1 MAVIQDRAI
10 YTVTNDQGQAY
21 PIFNRELSWLSFNY
35 RVLQEAINP
44 DTPLYERIKFL
55 AIYSSNLEEFFK
67 VRVASLRHMI
77 HFSEKARKKLDFDP
91 IMLHRDILLTI
102 DAQQREFLDVF
113 YNQVIPS
120 LQEEDIYILDP
131 DQLDAKQDSFVRD
144 YFDHYVRPWT
154 RPMLIVKNRISAFL
168 KNNTLYLLLRMV
180 PKPEKGEE
188 PKRER
193 YHYASLEIPTDH
205 CDRWLVLPE
214 QGTKRYVM
222 FLDDVIRHN
231 LDALFPGYD
240 IIEAKAVK
248 LTRDADPNIDD
259 EYSGNMVNKIRKMIE
274 KRRTGLPSRFVYD
287 KSMSKKTLSYFMEA
301 FSIRKEDLLPSDRYH
316 NYEDLFSFPKFDR
329 TGLTYDKLPPM
340 KVGAIDT
347 SYNLLD
353 QIRDKEVLMYF
364 PYHDY
369 DPVLAFLHHAA
380 RDPNVLSIKIS
391 LYRVAKESR
400 IVKALRKA
408 AEKGVDVTVFSELKA
423 RFDEMSNI
431 QVSEKLESSGA
442 NVLYSLPG
450 LKVHAKLCLVARKE
464 GDQIRRYA
472 YLGTGNFNE
481 NTAKLYTDF
490 GYFTTNESVANDIRK
505 IFKVLAGL
513 ETDEKYET
521 LLVAPKRMR
530 SQFNRLIDFEISQAK
545 QGKPAAM
552 LLKMNSLEDSR
563 IIMKLY
569 EASKAGVKI
578 RMIIRGICCLVPGV
592 PGLSDNIEVIS
603 IVDRYL
609 EHARAFIFHHAG
621 EEKTYL
627 SSADWM
633 SRNLSRRIEAAFEVT
648 APQLK
653 QVVHDIL
660 EIQWRD
666 NVKARVTNEAQDNP
680 FQSNEAKPNQ
690 SQLTTYDYLQS
701 VETVALLP
709 ER

>member
-1 MAVIQDRAI
+1 MKADLQDSAI
-10 YTVTNDQGQAY
+10 YTVTNEQGESF
-21 PIFNRELSWLSFNY
+21 PIFNREMSWLSFNY
-35 RVLQEAINP
+35 RVLQEAQNP
-44 DTPLYERIKFL
+44 ATPLYERIKFL

-77 HFSEKARKKLDFDP
+77 HFSEKARKKLPFDP
-91 IMLHRDILLTI
+91 RQLQRDLLLTI
-102 DAQQREFLDVF
+102 DAQQRDFLQVF
-113 YNQVIPS
+113 YQEIIPG
-120 LQEEDIYILDP
+120 LEQEKIHILDP
-131 DQLDAKQDSFVRD
+131 KDLSKKQDHFVRD

-168 KNNTLYLLLRMV
+168 KNNTLYLLLQMV

-188 PKRER
+188 PKRGR

-205 CDRWLVLPE
+205 CPRWLVLPDE
-214 QGTKRYVM
+214 GDKHFVM

-248 LTRDADPNIDD
+248 LTRDADLNIDD
-259 EYSGNMVNKIRKMIE
+259 EYAGNMVNKIRKMIE

-287 KSMSKKTLSYFMEA
+287 KSMAKKTLSYFMEA

-316 NYEDLFSFPKFDR
+316 NYEDLFSFPRF
-329 TGLTYDKLPPM
+329 GQSSLGYSPLPPL
-340 KVGAIDT
+340 KLAQLDT
-347 SYNLLD
+347 TNNVLD
-353 QIRDKEVLMYF
+353 QIRDKRVLLYF

-380 RDPNVLSIKIS
+380 RDPKVISIKIS
-391 LYRVAKESR
+391 LYRVASESR

-431 QVSEKLESSGA
+431 QVSEKLESSGV

-450 LKVHAKLCLVARKE
+450 LKVHSKLCLITRKE
-464 GDQIRRYA
+464 EDKLVRYA

-490 GYFTTNESVANDIRK
+490 GYFTTEEAICNDIRM
-505 IFKVLAGL
+505 IFKLLAGV
-513 ETDEKYET
+513 ETDEKYAA
-521 LLVAPKRMR
+521 LLVAPMRMR
-530 SQFNRLIDFEISQAK
+530 NQFNRLIDFEISEARA
-545 QGKPAAM
+545 GKPAAM
-552 LLKMNSLEDSR
+552 FLKMNSLEDER
-563 IIMKLY
+563 IIQKLY

-592 PGLSDNIEVIS
+592 EGLSENIEVIS
-603 IVDRYL
+603 VVDRYL
-609 EHARAFIFHHAG
+609 EHARAFIFHHGGA
-621 EEKTYL
+621 EKVYL

-633 SRNLSRRIEAAFEVT
+633 SRNLSRRIETAFEV
-648 APQLK
+648 APAHLRTIIK
-653 QVVHDIL
+653 DIL
-660 EIQWRD
+660 DIQWRD
-666 NVKARVTNEAQDNP
+666 NVKARITNQAQDNP
-680 FQSNEAKPNQ
+680 MRVDTAAPNQ
-690 SQLTTYDYLQS
+690 SQLTIYEYLKG
-701 VETVALLP
+701 VDPIVDAD
-709 ER
+709 

>member
-1 MAVIQDRAI
+1 MSVVLDRAI
-10 YTVTNDQGQAY
+10 YEVENEQGEKY

-35 RVLQEAINP
+35 RVLQEAMNP
-44 DTPLYERIKFL
+44 DTPLYERVKFL

-77 HFSEKARKKLDFDP
+77 HFSEKVRKKLDFDP
-91 IMLHRDILLTI
+91 YELHRDILMTI
-102 DAQQREFLDVF
+102 DRQQHEFLDIF
-113 YNQVIPS
+113 YNQLIPA
-120 LQEEDIYILDP
+120 LQAEDIYILDP
-131 DQLDAKQDSFVRD
+131 NALNKKQDVFVRD
-144 YFDHYVRPWT
+144 YFEHYVRPWT

-188 PKRER
+188 QKRTR

-205 CDRWLVLPE
+205 CSRWLVLPE
-214 QGTKRYVM
+214 EGTKRFVM

-248 LTRDADPNIDD
+248 LTRDADLNIDD

-329 TGLTYDKLPPM
+329 SGLVYDKLAPL
-340 KVGAIDT
+340 KVAAIDT

-369 DPVLAFLHHAA
+369 DPVQAFLHHAA
-380 RDPNVLSIKIS
+380 RDPNVISIKIS

-450 LKVHAKLCLVARKE
+450 LKVHTKICLVARKE

-490 GYFTTNESVANDIRK
+490 GYFTTNEQVSNDIRK

-513 ETDEKYET
+513 EADQRYET

-530 SQFNRLIDFEISQAK
+530 MQFNRLIDFEINQAK
-545 QGKPAAM
+545 QGKPAA
-552 LLKMNSLEDSR
+552 LFLKMNSLEDKR

-569 EASKAGVKI
+569 EASKAGVQI
-578 RMIIRGICCLVPGV
+578 RMIVRGICCLVPGV
-592 PGLSDNIEVIS
+592 PGLSDNIQVIS

-609 EHARAFIFHHAG
+609 EHARAFIFHHGGA
-621 EEKTYL
+621 EKTYL

-633 SRNLSRRIEAAFEVT
+633 SRNLSRRIETAFEIT
-648 APQLK
+648 APHLK
-653 QVVHDIL
+653 QVVQDIL

-666 NVKARVTNEAQDNP
+666 NVKARHVNEAQDNP
-680 FQSNEAKPNQ
+680 FVVNNERPNQ
-690 SQLTTYDYLQS
+690 SQLTIHDYLQS

-709 ER
+709 KV

>member
-1 MAVIQDRAI
+1 MSVVLDRAI
-10 YTVTNDQGQAY
+10 YEVENEQGEKY

-35 RVLQEAINP
+35 RVLQEAMNP
-44 DTPLYERIKFL
+44 DTPLYERVKFL

-77 HFSEKARKKLDFDP
+77 HFSEKVRKKLDFDP
-91 IMLHRDILLTI
+91 YELHRDILMTI
-102 DAQQREFLDVF
+102 DRQQHEFLDIF
-113 YNQVIPS
+113 YNQLIPA
-120 LQEEDIYILDP
+120 LQAEDIYILDP
-131 DQLDAKQDSFVRD
+131 NALNKKQDVFVRD
-144 YFDHYVRPWT
+144 YFEHYVRPWT

-188 PKRER
+188 QKRTR

-205 CDRWLVLPE
+205 CSRWLVLPE
-214 QGTKRYVM
+214 EGTKRFVM

-248 LTRDADPNIDD
+248 LTRDADLNIDD

-329 TGLTYDKLPPM
+329 SGLVYDKLAPL
-340 KVGAIDT
+340 KVAAIDT

-369 DPVLAFLHHAA
+369 DPVQAFLHHAA
-380 RDPNVLSIKIS
+380 RDPNVISIKIS

-450 LKVHAKLCLVARKE
+450 LKVHTKICLVARKE

-490 GYFTTNESVANDIRK
+490 GYFTTNEQVSNDIRK

-513 ETDEKYET
+513 EADQRYET

-530 SQFNRLIDFEISQAK
+530 MQFNRLIDFEINQAK
-545 QGKPAAM
+545 QGKPAA
-552 LLKMNSLEDSR
+552 LFLKMNSLEDKR

-569 EASKAGVKI
+569 EASKAGVQI
-578 RMIIRGICCLVPGV
+578 RMIVRGICCLVPGV
-592 PGLSDNIEVIS
+592 PGLSDNIQVIS

-609 EHARAFIFHHAG
+609 EHARAFIFHHGGA
-621 EEKTYL
+621 EKTYL

-633 SRNLSRRIEAAFEVT
+633 SRNLSRRIETAFEIT
-648 APQLK
+648 APHLK

-666 NVKARVTNEAQDNP
+666 NVKARHVNEAQDNP
-680 FQSNEAKPNQ
+680 FVVNDERPNQ
-690 SQLTTYDYLQS
+690 SQLTIHDYLQS

-709 ER
+709 KV